1 MKKTIRI
8 LSLILVLVL
17 CAGMLSACTD
27 TGSAGNTTNGST
39 AGSSGS
45 SADSTDKKEETLE
58 YTIGEVTA
66 VDASVL
72 TINICKATDKKVT
85 DCTTVDVST
94 LTVTDET
101 SSVTIAEDAEIYYT
115 VSGELIE
122 TTQDKITEG
131 RIIAAATDNAGI
143 QQIVILDYIG
153 ESATASSD
161 LVVKVTDIAD
171 DGTLTLAIYE
181 LSASA
186 AGYTI
191 TDYAAAELDNFVD
204 AQRTQAL
211 SIDDSVIIEAAQD
224 GKLTDAAFEDIAVGD
239 MLIIYDNAEGHTA
252 VAIYHTDDTAA

>member
-8 LSLILVLVL
+8 LSLILALVL

-27 TGSAGNTTNGST
+27 TGSAGNTANGNST
-39 AGSSGS
+39 GNTGS
-45 SADSTDKKEETLE
+45 SAGSADKEDTLE
-58 YTIGEVTA
+58 YTIGEVTSI
-66 VDASVL
+66 DASVL
-72 TINICKATDKKVT
+72 TINICKTTDKKVT

-122 TTQDKITEG
+122 TTPDKITEG
-131 RIIAAATDNAGI
+131 RIIATATDNAGI

-211 SIDDSVIIEAAQD
+211 SIDDSVIIETAQD
-224 GKLTDAAFEDIAVGD
+224 GKLTEAAFEDIAVGD
-239 MLIIYDNAEGHTA
+239 ILIIYDNAEGHTA
-252 VAIYHTDDTAA
+252 IAVYHTDDTAA